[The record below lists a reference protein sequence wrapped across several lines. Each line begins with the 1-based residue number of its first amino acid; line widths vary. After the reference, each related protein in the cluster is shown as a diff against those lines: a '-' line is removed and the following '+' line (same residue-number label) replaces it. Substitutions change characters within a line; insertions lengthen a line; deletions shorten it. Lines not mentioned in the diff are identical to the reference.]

1 MGDKQSKA
9 IVKADI
15 LSRQFQ
21 QKIKDADA
29 KYQNDQKNLKTK
41 EEKIRRDHDN
51 EMKRLEEKI
60 LAKNYQEFVKMRN
73 QNEEYQKKHLAL
85 LQKEQAVRLKEQE
98 QALRAEMNELKSE
111 EKIRQN
117 ARANEFQQVWTLLP
131 SHILSRIVGLFLTH
145 SVKLDLGI
153 EKSKLFT

>member
-21 QKIKDADA
+21 QKMKDADE
-29 KYQNDQKNLKTK
+29 KYQKDQKNLKTK
-41 EEKIRRDHDN
+41 EEQIRRDHDN

-60 LAKNYQEFVKMRN
+60 MAKNYQEFVKMRN
-73 QNEEYQKKHLAL
+73 QNEDYQKKHLAL
-85 LQKEQAVRLKEQE
+85 LQKEHAVRLKEQE

-111 EKIRQN
+111 EMIRQH
-117 ARANEFQQVWTLLP
+117 ARADEFQQVWILLVIF
-131 SHILSRIVGLFLTH
+131 SNKKLYHFQRILFNWT
-145 SVKLDLGI
+145 
-153 EKSKLFT
+153 

>member
-21 QKIKDADA
+21 QKMKDADA
-29 KYQNDQKNLKTK
+29 KYQKDQKNLKTK
-41 EEKIRRDHDN
+41 EEQIRRDHDN

-60 LAKNYQEFVKMRN
+60 MAKNYQEFVKMRN
-73 QNEEYQKKHLAL
+73 QNEEYQKKQLAL
-85 LQKEQAVRLKEQE
+85 LQKEHAVRLKEQE

-117 ARANEFQQVWTLLP
+117 ARADEFQQVWTLLP

-153 EKSKLFT
+153 EKIGS

>member
-41 EEKIRRDHDN
+41 EEQIRRDHDN

-85 LQKEQAVRLKEQE
+85 LQ
-98 QALRAEMNELKSE
+98 
-111 EKIRQN
+111 
-117 ARANEFQQVWTLLP
+117 
-131 SHILSRIVGLFLTH
+131 
-145 SVKLDLGI
+145 
-153 EKSKLFT
+153 

>member
-21 QKIKDADA
+21 QKMKDADE
-29 KYQNDQKNLKTK
+29 KYQKDQKNLKTK
-41 EEKIRRDHDN
+41 EEQIRRDHDN

-60 LAKNYQEFVKMRN
+60 MAKNYQEFVKMRN
-73 QNEEYQKKHLAL
+73 QNEEYQKKQLAL
-85 LQKEQAVRLKEQE
+85 LQKEHAVRLKEQE

-117 ARANEFQQVWTLLP
+117 ARADEFQQVWTLLP
-131 SHILSRIVGLFLTH
+131 NHILSRIVGLFLTH

-153 EKSKLFT
+153 EKIGS